1 MAVRPHPFLR
11 RDNLDLHL
19 TLPITLDEAYNGA
32 SIELPT
38 FDGPVVLKIPPG
50 SQNHAKLR
58 LRGKGITRKDL
69 RGDMIVE
76 LDVRMPDKPDPE
88 LAAAL
93 RKARDDYGQPVRQE
107 LTL

>member
-1 MAVRPHPFLR
+1 
-11 RDNLDLHL
+11 
-19 TLPITLDEAYNGA
+19 
-32 SIELPT
+32 
-38 FDGPVVLKIPPG
+38 VLKIPPG

-58 LRGKGITRKDL
+58 LRGKGISRKNV

-76 LDVRMPDKPDPE
+76 LEVRMPDKADPE

-93 RKARDDYGQPVRQE
+93 RKAAAHYTQPVREE